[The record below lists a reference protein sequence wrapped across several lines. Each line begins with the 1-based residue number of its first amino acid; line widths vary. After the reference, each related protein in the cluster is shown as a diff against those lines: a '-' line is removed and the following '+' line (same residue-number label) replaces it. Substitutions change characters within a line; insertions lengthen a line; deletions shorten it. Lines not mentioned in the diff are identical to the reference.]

1 MQTNYNFNKG
11 RRGAVV
17 QTGVKKVRITIRL
30 DRDIVDWF
38 RAEVEKQGGGNY
50 QTMLND
56 ALRAYM
62 QQKVLPLEEI
72 LRRVVREE
80 MKKVSCIQGEQ
91 THGAKSFCRTLMRD
105 VLR

>member
-1 MQTNYNFNKG
+1 MKANYDFSNG

-17 QTGVKKVRITIRL
+17 QTEGKKVRITIRL

-38 RAEVEKQGGGNY
+38 RNEVEKQGAGNY

-62 QQKVLPLEEI
+62 EQKVLPLEEI
-72 LRRVVREE
+72 LRRVVREA
-80 MKKVSCIQGEQ
+80 MKKVS
-91 THGAKSFCRTLMRD
+91 
-105 VLR
+105 